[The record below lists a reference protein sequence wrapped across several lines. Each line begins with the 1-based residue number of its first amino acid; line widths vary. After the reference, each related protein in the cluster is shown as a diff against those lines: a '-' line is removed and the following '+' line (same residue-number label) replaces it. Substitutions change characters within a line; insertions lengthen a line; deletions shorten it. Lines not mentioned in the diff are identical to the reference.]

1 MENLEKIIADA
12 FSISIEELTGRSI
25 KSQHA
30 EARAFL
36 WLILHYTYGIS
47 TAKIAREYKK
57 TPRAVNYALAKTKYL
72 IGLRKDYA
80 DIYTRICNKLNL

>member
-1 MENLEKIIADA
+1 MKNVEKLISDT
-12 FSISIEELTGRSI
+12 FSISIEELKGRSI

-36 WLILHYTYGIS
+36 WVILHYTYGMS
-47 TAKIAREYKK
+47 TAKIAKKYKK

-72 IGLRKDYA
+72 IGQRKDYA
-80 DIYTRICNKLNL
+80 DIYMRILNKLNL